1 MASVAAPRARIAEQP
16 MPGADHAEPWDLL
29 GVPALLAFGRATHP
43 CEVEHLTAG
52 GAILR
57 CAGPVAPWTV
67 VTLRIDQVG
76 KFHGRVLWQRGDS
89 VGLQFLDA
97 ARATI
102 QRAATA
108 S

>member
-1 MASVAAPRARIAEQP
+1 MASTATTRAGIGDSPQP
-16 MPGADHAEPWDLL
+16 DAGRVPWELL
-29 GVPALLAFGRATHP
+29 GTAALLSFGRVTYG
-43 CEVEHLTAG
+43 CEIAHLAPG

-57 CAGPVAPWTV
+57 CADPVVPWTV
-67 VTLRIDQVG
+67 VTLRIDRFG

-102 QRAATA
+102 QRAATT
-108 S
+108 

>member
-1 MASVAAPRARIAEQP
+1 MASIAVARGQIAETPLPIGGQ
-16 MPGADHAEPWDLL
+16 GATWELL
-29 GVPALLAFGRATHP
+29 GTPAVLAFGRASLP
-43 CEVEHLTAG
+43 CAVEHLTAG

-57 CAGPVAPWTV
+57 CASPVAPWTV
-67 VTLRIDQVG
+67 VTLRIDQFG

-89 VGLQFLDA
+89 IGLQFLDA

-108 S
+108 

>member
-1 MASVAAPRARIAEQP
+1 MASVAAPRARIDDLPQAQER
-16 MPGADHAEPWDLL
+16 AVPWELL
-29 GVPALLAFGRATHP
+29 GTPGVLSFGRAAYG
-43 CEVEHLTAG
+43 CEVERLTAS
-52 GAILR
+52 GAIVR
-57 CAGPVAPWTV
+57 CTDPVAPWTV
-67 VTLRIDQVG
+67 VTLRIDQFG

-102 QRAATA
+102 QQAA

>member
-1 MASVAAPRARIAEQP
+1 MIPSYETPCAPIAASFI
-16 MPGADHAEPWDLL
+16 LL

-108 S
+108 

>member
-1 MASVAAPRARIAEQP
+1 MASSAVPHGQIAETP
-16 MPGADHAEPWDLL
+16 LPNGGHAVPWELPGT
-29 GVPALLAFGRATHP
+29 PAVLAFGRFSLA
-43 CEVEHLTAG
+43 CAVEHLTAG

-57 CAGPVAPWTV
+57 CAEPVAPWTV
-67 VTLRIDQVG
+67 VTLHIDQFG
-76 KFHGRVLWQRGDS
+76 KFHGRVLWQRGES

-108 S
+108 

>member
-1 MASVAAPRARIAEQP
+1 MASIAVPHGQIAETP
-16 MPGADHAEPWDLL
+16 LANGGHAMRWELPGTP
-29 GVPALLAFGRATHP
+29 GILAFGRVSLA
-43 CEVEHLTAG
+43 CAVEHLTAS

-57 CAGPVAPWTV
+57 CAEAVAPWTV
-67 VTLRIDQVG
+67 VTLHIDQFG

-102 QRAATA
+102 QQAARA

>member
-1 MASVAAPRARIAEQP
+1 MASIAAPRGRIAEQP
-16 MPGADHAEPWDLL
+16 MAAAHDAVPWELL
-29 GVPALLAFGRATHP
+29 GTPALLAFGRATHP

-57 CAGPVAPWTV
+57 CAEPVAPWTV
-67 VTLRIDQVG
+67 VTLRIEQFG

-102 QRAATA
+102 RQAASA
-108 S
+108 

>member
-1 MASVAAPRARIAEQP
+1 MASSAAPRAQITETP
-16 MPGADHAEPWDLL
+16 LADVPTVPWELL
-29 GVPALLAFGRATHP
+29 GTPAVLSFGRASFG
-43 CEVEHLTAG
+43 CEVEHLTSS

-57 CAGPVAPWTV
+57 CVDRVAPWTV
-67 VTLRIDQVG
+67 VTLRIDRFG

-102 QRAATA
+102 KRVA
-108 S
+108 SV